1 MKKCKICNIEKSNTD
16 FYKHPYTKD
25 KLSYKCISCANDVS
39 KKKYNTLKSDPDFIL
54 KSRIRAREKYH
65 KYKYKSK
72 KSFDTDLKY
81 FLKYPEK
88 RKARIASQYIKI
100 EKGYHKHHWSYNEN
114 HYTDIIVLDVST
126 HHKLHRFLVYDQN
139 FKKYRKIDNNE
150 LIDTKDKHI
159 EYINYIKQLP

>member
-25 KLSYKCISCANDVS
+25 KLSYKCISCAKDVS

-81 FLKYPEK
+81 KQKYPEK
-88 RKARIASQYIKI
+88 IQAQIASQYIKI

-114 HYTDIIVLDVST
+114 HYKDIIVLDVST

-159 EYINYIKQLP
+159 EYINYIKKLP